1 MLKSARLNLDVK
13 TINKILIYSKR
24 VSLLEFSF
32 VFNYKK
38 KLCIV

>member
-1 MLKSARLNLDVK
+1 MLKSAKLNLDVK

-24 VSLLEFSF
+24 LSLLEFSC

-38 KLCIV
+38 KLYIL